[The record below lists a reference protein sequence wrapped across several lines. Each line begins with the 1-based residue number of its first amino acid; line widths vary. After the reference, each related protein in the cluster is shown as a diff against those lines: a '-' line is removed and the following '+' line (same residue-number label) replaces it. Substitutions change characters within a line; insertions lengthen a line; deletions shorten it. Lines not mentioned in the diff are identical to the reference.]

1 MKLSRSHLGIRR
13 RRAAGRGR
21 PLTVAVPLVAEVVT

>member
-1 MKLSRSHLGIRR
+1 MKVIRSHLGTRR

-21 PLTVAVPLVAEVVT
+21 PLTVAVPLVTELVT